1 MKPQTTAILYK
12 VRDKLNECRKILD
25 DYMYRSGGLSLDS
38 DEAFSDLAY
47 CRKVYDS
54 ICKTLDLL

>member
-1 MKPQTTAILYK
+1 MKPQTNAILYK
-12 VRDKLNECRKILD
+12 VQDKLEELRTILD
-25 DYMYRSGGLSLDS
+25 DYMYRSGGIP
-38 DEAFSDLAY
+38 DEDLAY

>member
-1 MKPQTTAILYK
+1 MKHQTETILYK
-12 VRDKLNECRKILD
+12 VQDKLNECRTLLD
-25 DYMYRSGGLSLDS
+25 DYMYRSGGIPNQ
-38 DEAFSDLAY
+38 DLTY

>member
-1 MKPQTTAILYK
+1 MKPETTAVLYK
-12 VRDKLNECRKILD
+12 VQDKLNETRKMLD
-25 DYMYRSGGLSLDS
+25 NHMYHNLQLDS
-38 DEAFSDLAY
+38 DEGFSDLAY

>member
-1 MKPQTTAILYK
+1 MKTQTTAILYN
-12 VRDKLNECRKILD
+12 VQDKLDECRKILD
-25 DYMYRSGGLSLDS
+25 GYMYRSGGIP
-38 DEAFSDLAY
+38 DEDRTY

>member
-1 MKPQTTAILYK
+1 MKPETTTILYK
-12 VRDKLNECRKILD
+12 VSEKLTEVREILD
-25 DYMYRSGGLSLDS
+25 DYMYRSGGIP
-38 DEAFSDLAY
+38 DEDHDY

>member
-12 VRDKLNECRKILD
+12 VQDKLNECRDILD
-25 DYMYRSGGLSLDS
+25 DYMYRSGGIT
-38 DEAFSDLAY
+38 DEDLAY

>member
-1 MKPQTTAILYK
+1 MKPQTTSILYK
-12 VRDKLNECRKILD
+12 VSDKLNECRTLLD
-25 DYMYRSGGLSLDS
+25 DYMYRSGGIP
-38 DEAFSDLAY
+38 DEDHTY

>member
-1 MKPQTTAILYK
+1 MKTQTTAILYN
-12 VRDKLNECRKILD
+12 VQDKLDECRKILD
-25 DYMYRSGGLSLDS
+25 GYMYRSGGIP
-38 DEAFSDLAY
+38 DEDLTY

>member
-1 MKPQTTAILYK
+1 MTNTTESVLYSIS
-12 VRDKLNECRKILD
+12 DKLNEIRRMMD
-25 DYMYRSGGLSLDS
+25 NYMYGNESPLP
-38 DEAFSDLAY
+38 EEDLAY